1 MIVSDF
7 KQAFAMYR
15 YDKEEA
21 LSATATSFV
30 TLQMGVYFDS
40 RIQYELDISGDK
52 AAFLFEGNNGN
63 SNDCEFKV
71 KMFTRWK
78 L

>member
-1 MIVSDF
+1 
-7 KQAFAMYR
+7 MYR
-15 YDKEEA
+15 YDKDEA
-21 LSATATSFV
+21 SSATATSFV

-40 RIQYELDISGDK
+40 RVQYELDISGDK

-63 SNDCEFKV
+63 SNDCESKA
-71 KMFTRWK
+71 KTYNHWK